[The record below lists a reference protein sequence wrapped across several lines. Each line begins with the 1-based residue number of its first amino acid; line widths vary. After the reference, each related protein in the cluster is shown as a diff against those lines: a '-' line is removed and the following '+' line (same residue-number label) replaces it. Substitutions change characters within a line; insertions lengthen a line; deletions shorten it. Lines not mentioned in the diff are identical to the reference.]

1 MELLRQSNGE
11 SPYVLDHRESL
22 GRLVW
27 VRESEFDRQIEMRL
41 DLVHRT
47 DSNVHEPGE
56 FAGPS
61 TTTTLGQIRADRD
74 GGSTRLNY
82 QPKSLLTGE
91 SVGELV
97 HTTDQTSAHLPG
109 DQVPEVSHWRFV
121 PLLGGPDKGVG
132 CRLPSAVCRLLV
144 GSPP

>member
-22 GRLVW
+22 GRLVQ

-56 FAGPS
+56 FSRALDDHNPRPDV
-61 TTTTLGQIRADRD
+61 RADRY
-74 GGSTRLNY
+74 GGSTRLN
-82 QPKSLLTGE
+82 
-91 SVGELV
+91 
-97 HTTDQTSAHLPG
+97 
-109 DQVPEVSHWRFV
+109 
-121 PLLGGPDKGVG
+121 
-132 CRLPSAVCRLLV
+132 
-144 GSPP
+144 